1 MNAEQLL
8 YMQAEL
14 AHLEDELN
22 EIRKEDAQ
30 DEKAALYS
38 QSWRKLSD
46 TENNTHNMQYR
57 KVLEIREKLTEY
69 NAALLQYHELCKL
82 YRPTQQSLRCL
93 QRWLSHEDGGDCF
106 LNSFEADAYDM
117 PSLNADLL
125 TMSDSNQQRDLFSAW
140 LGDHFMGW
148 FEARFGHW
156 IKRKDADV
164 EGGLTHY
171 KDTHLNAVSHF
182 VGTLLASL
190 LPAISIFVLYFVQNM
205 LARLG
210 AIMAFSALFAF
221 TLAVFTKATR
231 IEIFAATAAYVSI
244 LM

>member
-1 MNAEQLL
+1 
-8 YMQAEL
+8 
-14 AHLEDELN
+14 
-22 EIRKEDAQ
+22 
-30 DEKAALYS
+30 
-38 QSWRKLSD
+38 
-46 TENNTHNMQYR
+46 
-57 KVLEIREKLTEY
+57 
-69 NAALLQYHELCKL
+69 
-82 YRPTQQSLRCL
+82 
-93 QRWLSHEDGGDCF
+93 
-106 LNSFEADAYDM
+106 M
-117 PSLNADLL
+117 PGLKADLV

-182 VGTLLASL
+182 VGALLASL
-190 LPAISIFVLYFVQNM
+190 LPAISIIVLYFVQNM

-210 AIMAFSALFAF
+210 AIMAFSAVFAF

-231 IEIFAATAAYVSI
+231 IEIFAATAAFASVQVVMTDNI
-244 LM
+244 VDDVPGRDMELADFRVGVQGVGKDQAAGCFEPMCLARR